1 MSGPGDASG
10 PSGGLALRALAVAAL
25 GAVLLAACGGDDDD
39 GGGEDA
45 EESTDTTAG
54 SEDLLGPE
62 DQASGEPVR
71 IGMVSDGAT
80 QAFDNTDELRAAQA
94 TAEYWNTHKGGVGG
108 RPVELVTCETGADP
122 AGATDCANQLVEQD
136 VAAVALSQSA
146 VGDAVWEP
154 LHAAGV
160 PTMWFQGSGEA
171 IATDDQSSFLLLNPE
186 TTLGALPVSVAES
199 EGADKIAFVTID
211 VPQAIDG
218 LEGLYPILEDKGIDH
233 ETVAIAPGTA
243 DMTSQMQQV
252 AGSDAGVVH
261 VVGNDAFCIAAFNGL
276 NAVGYDGAVA
286 SITQCITDATRE
298 GVPGDVLEGTF
309 VTSTIALGADDD
321 PTFQLYEAVMDAY
334 GQDVVPA
341 DVVGGHLGRRHPA
354 DGDRDHQGDARGG
367 AAGRRRCDVP
377 VQRVCRPGAA
387 GCVHERVA
395 AHAARRRG
403 PAHLLRGR
411 RLVGALVAV
420 TRNTPWITSLLCCS
434 VSATGACTRRWHWHW

>member
-1 MSGPGDASG
+1 
-10 PSGGLALRALAVAAL
+10 
-25 GAVLLAACGGDDDD
+25 
-39 GGGEDA
+39 
-45 EESTDTTAG
+45 
-54 SEDLLGPE
+54 
-62 DQASGEPVR
+62 
-71 IGMVSDGAT
+71 MVSDGTT

-94 TAEYWNTHKGGVGG
+94 TAEYWNTHRGGIGG
-108 RPVELVTCETGADP
+108 RPVEVVTCETGADP

-136 VAAVALSQSA
+136 VVAVALSQSA
-146 VGDAVWEP
+146 VGEAVWEP

-160 PTMWFQGSGEA
+160 PTMWFQGSGQA

-211 VPQAIDG
+211 VPQAIEG

-252 AGSDAGVVH
+252 AAGDAGVVH

-309 VTSTIALGADDD
+309 VTSTIALGAADD

-334 GQDVVPA
+334 GQDVT
-341 DVVGGHLGRRHPA
+341 DVNNATAMGGY
-354 DGDRDHQGDARGG
+354 
-367 AAGRRRCDVP
+367 
-377 VQRVCRPGAA
+377 
-387 GCVHERVA
+387 VA
-395 AHAARRRG
+395 MA
-403 PAHLLRGR
+403 
-411 RLVGALVAV
+411 
-420 TRNTPWITSLLCCS
+420 SLLTALGEISGEINAQTVVDTIRAMPEAELPGGGGVMFQCNG
-434 VSATGACTRRWHWHW
+434 SADPALPAVCTNESLRTQLDAQGQPTEYEVVDSSELLAQ

>member
-1 MSGPGDASG
+1 MGYRGEPWGQRRG
-10 PSGGLALRALAVAAL
+10 VLRRGVVVALL
-25 GAVLLAACGGDDDD
+25 GALLFAACGGDDDD
-39 GGGEDA
+39 SSGDGAQEPT
-45 EESTDTTAG
+45 ETTAA
-54 SEDLLGPE
+54 SDDLLGPADE
-62 DQASGEPVR
+62 ASGEAVR

-94 TAEYWNTHKGGVGG
+94 TTEYWNGHKAGVGG
-108 RPVELVTCETGADP
+108 RPVEVVTCETGADP

-136 VAAVALSQSA
+136 VVAVALSQSA

-154 LHAAGV
+154 LHAAGI

-171 IATDDQSSFLLLNPE
+171 IASDDQSSFLLLNPE

-243 DMTSQMQQV
+243 DMTAQMQQV
-252 AGSDAGVVH
+252 VAGDAGVVH

-309 VTSTIALGADDD
+309 VTSTLALGAEDD

-334 GQDVVPA
+334 GQDVQ
-341 DVVGGHLGRRHPA
+341 DVNNATAMGGY
-354 DGDRDHQGDARGG
+354 
-367 AAGRRRCDVP
+367 
-377 VQRVCRPGAA
+377 
-387 GCVHERVA
+387 VA
-395 AHAARRRG
+395 MG
-403 PAHLLRGR
+403 SLL
-411 RLVGALVAV
+411 
-420 TRNTPWITSLLCCS
+420 TSLGEISGEITPETVIDAIKAMPEAELPGGGGVMFQCNG
-434 VSATGACTRRWHWHW
+434 SADPALPAVCTNQSLRTQLDAEGQPTAYEVVDSSELLAQ

>member
-1 MSGPGDASG
+1 MSNPGDAPG
-10 PSGGLALRALAVAAL
+10 RSGGLALRALVIVVL
-25 GAVLLAACGGDDDD
+25 GALLLAACGSDDDD
-39 GGGEDA
+39 GGGEGADEA
-45 EESTDTTAG
+45 TDTTAG
-54 SEDLLGPE
+54 SEEDLLGPE

-71 IGMVSDGAT
+71 IGMVSDGTT

-94 TAEYWNTHKGGVGG
+94 TAEYWNTHKAGVGG
-108 RPVELVTCETGADP
+108 RPVEVVTCETGADP

-136 VAAVALSQSA
+136 VVAVALSQSA
-146 VGDAVWEP
+146 VGEAVWEP

-211 VPQAIDG
+211 VPQAIEG

-252 AGSDAGVVH
+252 AAGDAGVVH

-309 VTSTIALGADDD
+309 VTSTIALGAADD

-334 GQDVVPA
+334 GQDVT
-341 DVVGGHLGRRHPA
+341 DVNNATAMGGY
-354 DGDRDHQGDARGG
+354 
-367 AAGRRRCDVP
+367 
-377 VQRVCRPGAA
+377 
-387 GCVHERVA
+387 VA
-395 AHAARRRG
+395 MAS
-403 PAHLLRGR
+403 LL
-411 RLVGALVAV
+411 
-420 TRNTPWITSLLCCS
+420 TSLGEISGEVDAQTVIDTIRAMPEAELPGGGGVMFQCNG
-434 VSATGACTRRWHWHW
+434 SADPALPAVCTNESLRTQLDAEGQPTSYEVVDSSELLAQ